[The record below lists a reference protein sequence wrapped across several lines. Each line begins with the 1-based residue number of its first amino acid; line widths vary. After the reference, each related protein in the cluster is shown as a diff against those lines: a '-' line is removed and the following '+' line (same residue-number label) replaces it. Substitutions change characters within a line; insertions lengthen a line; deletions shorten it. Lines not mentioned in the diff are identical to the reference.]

1 MANMRYSE
9 MPRDISCDSLT
20 TLKITEEGRCTDKS
34 PGSDLEVPTPAFN
47 GTDSPLLSS
56 GKSPGKGKSPLKPLP
71 PLGEGVKKSTP
82 QKACYDNYG
91 SVPVHSKSHSLPLN
105 ASIKSY
111 DLAVFDPL
119 RVLPEDFAS
128 QVTLLDVPVFRAICS
143 EELVSCAWNK
153 KNKLD
158 VAPNVVSFTRRFNH
172 ILEGREVE
180 ELRMSGKNESSQATT
195 SLARKVSFWAVQE
208 ILKGSTPKHRS
219 EILAH
224 FIRIAKKLYDLNNLH
239 SLFAIVSALQS
250 ASVYR
255 LNKTWSGIT
264 KKEKQTFDRL
274 AEVFSDKNNW
284 KHLRNHMESLKLP
297 CIPYL
302 GLFLTDLTYIDMAHP
317 HSGGLES
324 EQRRLKM
331 NNVLRVISDYQQSD
345 YSHLVHLPHIQN
357 YLNSIRYIEEL
368 QKFVEDDQYKLS
380 LRLEPPSPAPSSS
393 SSKESVTEAV
403 TITSLSLSPA
413 KVLSSASMRLHNTPG
428 ASAATKFVPT
438 HRKCRSLGTK
448 FRSTSLPRNFHKANS
463 NQHYQVCCT
472 QGWAVPGIFSKQPV
486 MACLQPDCE
495 VTKSRHLLDDSV
507 LEEQQQ
513 HTRAVPLRLDSTPTP
528 ADEEGRTLLTSHG
541 EGRKNNNPLDPEKFY
556 EALKQSIEKKL
567 LSEQDLE
574 IVNLIKVIDM
584 KNWSKNVQITYGE
597 NEMKEFFANLS
608 PSSDSEEEVGS
619 RCTIQGCLR
628 RKSVLKEGKKPAV
641 TTWQRY
647 WVQLWA
653 TSLVYYS
660 PKSFKGG
667 ERSDFKREPYK
678 MVSIVGWS
686 VVLGDNTLQPDVFH
700 LTDHMRGNVY
710 KYRAGSKLSAQQWCR
725 RLEQAA
731 KGLKDKPLPTNLMS
745 FE

>member
-1 MANMRYSE
+1 MLATPITYYWRI
-9 MPRDISCDSLT
+9 DTQTSLQA
-20 TLKITEEGRCTDKS
+20 EGRYTDKS

-71 PLGEGVKKSTP
+71 PLAEGVKKNTP

-111 DLAVFDPL
+111 DLVVFDPL

-158 VAPNVVSFTRRFNH
+158 VAPNV
-172 ILEGREVE
+172 
-180 ELRMSGKNESSQATT
+180 
-195 SLARKVSFWAVQE
+195 VSFWAVQE

-302 GLFLTDLTYIDMAHP
+302 ERDRERDQEIVPHTQGCTDNVENSEIDGEVEEEVEAEVILGDKASLFLTDLTYIDMAHP

-393 SSKESVTEAV
+393 SSKESVTEPV

-413 KVLSSASMRLHNTPG
+413 KVLSSASMRLHNTSG

-486 MACLQPDCE
+486 MACLQSGCE

-541 EGRKNNNPLDPEKFY
+541 
-556 EALKQSIEKKL
+556 
-567 LSEQDLE
+567 
-574 IVNLIKVIDM
+574 
-584 KNWSKNVQITYGE
+584 
-597 NEMKEFFANLS
+597 LS

-686 VVLGDNTLQPDVFH
+686 VVLGDDTLQPDVFH
-700 LTDHMRGNVY
+700 LTDHIRGSGAVVKRHLSQMTVALPCSGQNISSPKESHRAMPYPPDSPMHRGKQDIGTEDHSVLPTPSNVY

-731 KGLKDKPLPTNLMS
+731 KGVKDKPLPTNLMS

>member
-1 MANMRYSE
+1 M
-9 MPRDISCDSLT
+9 
-20 TLKITEEGRCTDKS
+20 EGRCTDKS

-111 DLAVFDPL
+111 DLVVFDPL

-172 ILEGREVE
+172 ILEGRKGE

-297 CIPYL
+297 CIPYLAVAISEREKERVRDKKIVPHAQGRTDDVENSEIDGEVEEEVEAELIL

-541 EGRKNNNPLDPEKFY
+541 
-556 EALKQSIEKKL
+556 
-567 LSEQDLE
+567 
-574 IVNLIKVIDM
+574 
-584 KNWSKNVQITYGE
+584 
-597 NEMKEFFANLS
+597 LS

>member
-9 MPRDISCDSLT
+9 MPRDISCDSLA
-20 TLKITEEGRCTDKS
+20 TLKITEEGRYTDKS

-71 PLGEGVKKSTP
+71 PLGEGVKKNTP

-111 DLAVFDPL
+111 DLVVFDPL

-172 ILEGREVE
+172 
-180 ELRMSGKNESSQATT
+180 
-195 SLARKVSFWAVQE
+195 VSFWAVQE

-393 SSKESVTEAV
+393 SSKESVTEPV

-413 KVLSSASMRLHNTPG
+413 KVLSSASMRLHNTSG

-486 MACLQPDCE
+486 MTCLQSGCE

-541 EGRKNNNPLDPEKFY
+541 
-556 EALKQSIEKKL
+556 
-567 LSEQDLE
+567 
-574 IVNLIKVIDM
+574 
-584 KNWSKNVQITYGE
+584 
-597 NEMKEFFANLS
+597 LS

-686 VVLGDNTLQPDVFH
+686 VVLGDDTLQPDVFH
-700 LTDHMRGNVY
+700 LTDHIRDSGAVVKCHLSQMTVALPCSSQNISFPKESHRAMPYLPDSPMHRGKQDIGTEDHSVLPTPSPVIGDGLIQDMQGESSGTLGGNVY

-731 KGLKDKPLPTNLMS
+731 KGVKDKPLPTNLMS

>member
-1 MANMRYSE
+1 MR
-9 MPRDISCDSLT
+9 RVDT
-20 TLKITEEGRCTDKS
+20 QTKS

-71 PLGEGVKKSTP
+71 PLAEGVKKNTP

-111 DLAVFDPL
+111 DLVVFDPL

-158 VAPNVVSFTRRFNH
+158 VAPNV
-172 ILEGREVE
+172 
-180 ELRMSGKNESSQATT
+180 
-195 SLARKVSFWAVQE
+195 VSFWAVQE

-393 SSKESVTEAV
+393 SSKESVTEPV

-413 KVLSSASMRLHNTPG
+413 KVLSSASMRLHNTSG

-486 MACLQPDCE
+486 MACLQSGCE

-541 EGRKNNNPLDPEKFY
+541 
-556 EALKQSIEKKL
+556 
-567 LSEQDLE
+567 
-574 IVNLIKVIDM
+574 
-584 KNWSKNVQITYGE
+584 
-597 NEMKEFFANLS
+597 LS

-686 VVLGDNTLQPDVFH
+686 VVLGDDTLQPDVFH
-700 LTDHMRGNVY
+700 LTDHIRGSGAVVKRHLSQMTVALPCGSQNISSPRESHRAIPYPPDSPMHRGKQDIGTEDHSVLPTPSNVY

-731 KGLKDKPLPTNLMS
+731 KGVKDKPLPTNLMS